1 MTVRRTGAI
10 LDGMSPRPRT
20 ALAAALLAVLLAG
33 CGAGGTPTTDPAPT
47 QTVRAPVASERTH
60 PPAPTSAAPAWTPPP
75 LDLAA
80 LPVADPWAVLPRAVP
95 DPEPG
100 AVPSGLLVAP
110 STPAGVPLYDAPRGE
125 PFAVLPRAAY
135 EGDTSYPVVAQD
147 GDWYQV
153 MLVVR
158 RGLPSE
164 VGPSG
169 VNEATG
175 WVWAA
180 DVTTST
186 TDLRITA
193 TLSTGEVTLWRGE
206 EVLARTVAGIGTPET
221 PTPVTRTFVMSIY
234 PDPNATYSRVFVT
247 FGAHSPT
254 LDEFSGGPAP
264 IAIHAYPSHSG
275 AISNGCLRIPAD
287 MLDAFA
293 GVPLG
298 TPVIVTA

>member
-1 MTVRRTGAI
+1 
-10 LDGMSPRPRT
+10 MSTRPRT
-20 ALAAALLAVLLAG
+20 ALAAALLLVLAG
-33 CGAGGTPTTDPAPT
+33 CGTGGTGTAEPGPT
-47 QTVRAPVASERTH
+47 QTVAAPVTAERTH
-60 PPAPTSAAPAWTPPP
+60 PPAPAPAAPTPAWTPPP
-75 LDLAA
+75 LDLAS

-95 DPEPG
+95 DPDPG
-100 AVPSGLLVAP
+100 AVPSGQLVAP
-110 STPAGVPLYDAPRGE
+110 STPAGAPLYDAPRGE
-125 PFAVLPRAAY
+125 AFALLPVAAY
-135 EGDTSYPVVAQD
+135 QGDTAYPVVAQE

-175 WVWAA
+175 WVWAG

-206 EVLARTVAGIGTPET
+206 EVLARTGAGIGTPET

-234 PDPNATYSRVFVT
+234 PDPNATYSRLFVT

-254 LDEFSGGPAP
+254 LDQFSGGPAP

-298 TPVIVTA
+298 TPVLITA